1 MRDALAIGFGQ
12 ALALIPGVS
21 RSGSTITVGLFLGF
35 NREAAARLSFL
46 LSVPAVVLSGLYQ
59 LGDALDADQGVGTLL
74 VATFFA
80 FLSGY
85 VAIAGLL
92 RFLVNHST
100 IVFVVYRVGLGVL
113 VLVLTAAGT
122 IA

>member
-1 MRDALAIGFGQ
+1 M
-12 ALALIPGVS
+12 
-21 RSGSTITVGLFLGF
+21 GLFLGF
-35 NREAAARLSFL
+35 DREAAARLSFL

-59 LGDALDADQGVGTLL
+59 LGDALDAEQGIGTLL
-74 VATFFA
+74 VSTFFA

-100 IVFVVYRVGLGVL
+100 LVFVVYRVALGVL
-113 VLVLTAAGT
+113 VLVLAGT
-122 IA
+122 GVIE